1 MKEPNGRRVL
11 TIGLVRVNCT
21 EPYSTWSD
29 QNARKHKPPS
39 HWLQALREAAALCQP
54 PHGRRVRTGSP
65 HGLAAGI
72 EKSRRARQ
80 FRLFRHRSRPG
91 RAMGGGAPTATRTRR
106 ADRGGAAQRA
116 RPRPCPGTPQGRGR
130 AGSGRRRHA
139 PARGDASAEI
149 AEAKQ
154 SYDFL
159 VPRGPPQG
167 WNGYGAAT
175 LNMSYE
181 LDFWGKNR
189 AALAAA
195 VSEQRAAEVEIAQTR
210 LILSTSV
217 ASAYAGLLHLYT
229 LRDNAADTLALRM
242 QTVALFR
249 QRHQFGLETL
259 ASVRQVEA
267 RQAAA
272 KGDLLAI
279 DERIGLQ
286 RNAIAALLG
295 AGPDRGLDHSPEVA
309 WAGSQGLP
317 SNLSLELLGRRP
329 DIVAARL
336 RTEAAAHRI
345 DQRKAGFY
353 PSVNLLAFAGFQSV
367 GIDNLF
373 KSASQSGA
381 AGPAI
386 SLPIFNTE
394 RLQGQFKGARA
405 EYDAAVATYN
415 GTLSEALREVAD
427 AATSRKSLDEEL
439 AAARAAVA
447 AAAEAHQIVS
457 SRYEGALATYLDVL
471 SAEDSLISARR
482 SEAELETRA
491 LILDVSLVRA
501 LGGGFAPDSLEH
513 RTRTPKS

>member
-1 MKEPNGRRVL
+1 MKTINRARRAGQHRPRTL
-11 TIGLVRVNCT
+11 ALVISLALAGGCAQMPRLDPPPAMRKVN
-21 EPYSTWSD
+21 ELASSSSFAAPVAAWPSD
-29 QNARKHKPPS
+29 EWWRGYGDPQLDALIEEALHNAPD
-39 HWLQALREAAALCQP
+39 LDLAQARLKAAAAEVQ
-54 PHGRRVRTGSP
+54 
-65 HGLAAGI
+65 
-72 EKSRRARQ
+72 RA
-80 FRLFRHRSRPG
+80 
-91 RAMGGGAPTATRTRR
+91 
-106 ADRGGAAQRA
+106 GAARL
-116 RPRPCPGTPQGRGR
+116 PEVT
-130 AGSGRRRHA
+130 
-139 PARGDASAEI
+139 ASAEI

-159 VPRGPPQG
+159 VPREALPKG

-195 VSEQRAAEVEIAQTR
+195 VSEQCADEVEIAQTR

-229 LRDNAADTLALRM
+229 LRDNAADTLALRT

-259 ASVRQVEA
+259 SSVRQVEA

-295 AGPDRGLDHSPEVA
+295 AGPDRGLEITRPKVA

-317 SNLSLELLGRRP
+317 TNLSLALLGRRP

-367 GIDNLF
+367 GVANLL
-373 KSASQSGA
+373 KSASQYGA

-386 SLPIFNTE
+386 SLPIFNTD
-394 RLQGQFKGARA
+394 RLQGEFKGARA

-415 GTLSEALREVAD
+415 GTLSTALREVAD
-427 AATSRKSLDEEL
+427 ATTSRKSLDEEL
-439 AAARAAVA
+439 AAARATVA

-471 SAEDSLISARR
+471 AAEDSLIAARR

-501 LGGGFAPDSLEH
+501 LGGGFAPDSSSAPTH
-513 RTRTPKS
+513 SPKT

>member
-1 MKEPNGRRVL
+1 METMKSPRLTRQPCYLTLLLAVSLVL
-11 TIGLVRVNCT
+11 ASGCAQIPRLDPPPAIKKADELGSSSSFAVPVAAW
-21 EPYSTWSD
+21 PSD
-29 QNARKHKPPS
+29 QWWTAYGDTQLNALIDEALKNAPDID
-39 HWLQALREAAALCQP
+39 LAQARLKAAAAQVQ
-54 PHGRRVRTGSP
+54 G
-65 HGLAAGI
+65 AG
-72 EKSRRARQ
+72 
-80 FRLFRHRSRPG
+80 
-91 RAMGGGAPTATRTRR
+91 ATRLPEVT
-106 ADRGGAAQRA
+106 
-116 RPRPCPGTPQGRGR
+116 
-130 AGSGRRRHA
+130 
-139 PARGDASAEI
+139 ASAEI

-159 VPRGPPQG
+159 VPRQALPNG

-195 VSEQRAAEVEIAQTR
+195 VSGQRAAEVEIAQTR

-229 LRDNAADTLALRM
+229 LRDNAADTLSLRE
-242 QTVALFR
+242 QTVALFG
-249 QRHQFGLETL
+249 QRHRFGLETL

-286 RNAIAALLG
+286 KNAIAALLG
-295 AGPDRGLDHSPEVA
+295 AGPDRGLQITRPNVA
-309 WAGSQGLP
+309 WVGSQGLP

-367 GIDNLF
+367 GIENLF
-373 KSASQSGA
+373 KSASQAGA

-394 RLQGQFKGARA
+394 RLQGEFKGARA

-415 GTLSEALREVAD
+415 GTLSMALHEVAD

-439 AAARAAVA
+439 GAARAAVA
-447 AAAEAHQIVS
+447 AAAEAHQMVN

-471 SAEDSLISARR
+471 SSEDLLISARR
-482 SEAELETRA
+482 SEAELATRA
-491 LILDVSLVRA
+491 LILEVSLVRA
-501 LGGGFAPDSLEH
+501 LGGGFTPDSSSTLTH
-513 RTRTPKS
+513 NPQT